1 MIRNIGPTD
10 RILRIVIGIAAVG
23 LGVAFGSWWGALGLI
38 PIITAIIGWCPIY
51 APLHISTCAVK
62 QEK

>member
-1 MIRNIGPTD
+1 
-10 RILRIVIGIAAVG
+10 VIGIVAIG
-23 LGVAFGSWWGALGLI
+23 LGVAFRSWWGALGLI